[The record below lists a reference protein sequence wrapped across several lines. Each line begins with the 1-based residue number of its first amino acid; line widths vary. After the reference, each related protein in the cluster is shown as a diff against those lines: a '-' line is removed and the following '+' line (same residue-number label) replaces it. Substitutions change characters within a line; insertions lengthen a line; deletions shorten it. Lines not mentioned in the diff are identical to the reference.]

1 MVERALLPMTKSVR
15 ICERSIFSS
24 IYCFTSLLE
33 DRAILKTYQA
43 NLLKDMF
50 ELFTDLTKD
59 LYPSICVYLRANP
72 EKCFERMRVRSRTEE
87 IDIVDLEYLR
97 ALHEKHE
104 TWLNPKHAS
113 TDLTGN
119 QKISIGK
126 TKCKVIILDADKD
139 IEEMKNV
146 YQQCLQY
153 LDWELSYAISIR
165 ELDFDDNQLQVK
177 LLTEYAYMPQHGS
190 LQAIGFDLFSPRSFN
205 LHSCE
210 RERVLLDISVGLPPG
225 TYGRIAARSGLALTG
240 IDIAGGVVD
249 PDFHG
254 NLGVIMCNNGL
265 EDYAGSIFFI
275 IPTPN

>member
-24 IYCFTSLLE
+24 HYCFTSLLE
-33 DRAILKTYQA
+33 DRSILKTYQA
-43 NLLKDMF
+43 NLLKDIF

-72 EKCFERMRVRSRTEE
+72 EKCFERMRIRSRKEE
-87 IDIVDLEYLR
+87 IDIVDLEYLQ

-113 TDLTGN
+113 ADLTGN
-119 QKISIGK
+119 QTISIAK

-139 IEEMKNV
+139 FEEMKNV

-153 LDWELSYAISIR
+153 LDWELSYAISIN
-165 ELDFDDNQLQVK
+165 ELGFLDNQLQVK

-210 RERVLLDISVGLPPG
+210 RERVLLDISVGLPHG

-254 NLGVIMCNNGL
+254 NLGVIMCNNSL
-265 EDYAGSIFFI
+265 EDYTGSIFK
-275 IPTPN
+275 